1 MKKVKVINDLKLRV
15 SYGLTGNNR
24 VGDFSTWPSMGINDY
39 YGFDNSEPGEAL
51 VPDDMGNPDLTWET
65 TAQLDLGLDIR
76 LFKNRLSLTVD
87 WYQKLTRDLLLNANI
102 PYSSGYTSVYK
113 NIGKVRNRGLELS
126 LSTIN
131 VRTRNFQWS
140 SDFNISF
147 NRSTVLELA
156 EGETNYLSRIS
167 FTGDFNSTYLYIA
180 KIGQPMAQFYG
191 MQWAG
196 VYGYDDFNV
205 DASGNYVL
213 KNNVPTNGNDRA
225 SIQPGDIKYVDQN
238 GDGVVN
244 DQDMVVIG
252 RCEPIHQGG
261 FNNNFT
267 YKNLS
272 LNVFFQWRYGCD
284 VMNANRIIFEGN
296 YANKSIN
303 QYKSYTDRWSPTNTD
318 SENFRVGGRGPS
330 GVYSSKT
337 IEDGSFLRLKTV
349 QLAYTFPKKWMKKIR
364 LNTIQV
370 FISGENL
377 WTWTKYSGLDPEVS
391 TKNTALTPNFDYSAY
406 ARNRIFT
413 GGVKIVF

>member
-1 MKKVKVINDLKLRV
+1 
-15 SYGLTGNNR
+15 
-24 VGDFSTWPSMGINDY
+24 
-39 YGFDNSEPGEAL
+39 
-51 VPDDMGNPDLTWET
+51 
-65 TAQLDLGLDIR
+65 
-76 LFKNRLSLTVD
+76 
-87 WYQKLTRDLLLNANI
+87 
-102 PYSSGYTSVYK
+102 
-113 NIGKVRNRGLELS
+113 
-126 LSTIN
+126 
-131 VRTRNFQWS
+131 
-140 SDFNISF
+140 
-147 NRSTVLELA
+147 
-156 EGETNYLSRIS
+156 
-167 FTGDFNSTYLYIA
+167 
-180 KIGQPMAQFYG
+180 MAQFDG
-191 MQWAG
+191 MQWDG
-196 VYGYDDFNV
+196 VYGYEDFDV

-261 FNNNFT
+261 FNNNFI

-272 LNVFFQWRYGCD
+272 LNVFFQWRYGSD

-303 QYKSYTDRWSPTNTD
+303 QYKSYVDRWTPDNTD
-318 SENFRVGGRGPS
+318 SKNFRVGGRGPS
-330 GVYSSKT
+330 GVYSSRT

-349 QLAYTFPKKWMKKIR
+349 QLAYTFPKHWTKKIR
-364 LNTIQV
+364 LSTVQV
-370 FISGENL
+370 FIAGENL
-377 WTWTKYSGLDPEVS
+377 WTWTRYSGLDPEVS